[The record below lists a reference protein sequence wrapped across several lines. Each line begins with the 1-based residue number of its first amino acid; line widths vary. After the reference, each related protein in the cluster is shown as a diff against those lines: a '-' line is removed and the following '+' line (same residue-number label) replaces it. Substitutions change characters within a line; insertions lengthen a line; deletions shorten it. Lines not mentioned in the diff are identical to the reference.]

1 MKNDHRSKFSNLSN
15 WKEEA
20 WKKNRGFNR
29 IRTRDLH
36 VTSALLY
43 QLSYEATHW
52 EQRQIFD
59 FISPMRSEMIWSILY
74 EIIHINI
81 NFDEKDLFFFS
92 VHGAEVGNATHSPQ
106 HGSKFYFPL
115 LQYPKASTRCKK
127 TWSAV
132 PCLGLNGLSMV
143 LCLWSLLIPLS
154 KLLAIQAHAQ
164 NMKEQLWMER
174 RELVSVIPQRSVTSS
189 DLQQERL
196 VFCQSVST
204 FLQLVVACWKIHIN
218 RY

>member
-1 MKNDHRSKFSNLSN
+1 MHFKKFQSHSLKLPVVLHYQKGIENLAVSNVWFFKVQLR
-15 WKEEA
+15 E
-20 WKKNRGFNR
+20 
-29 IRTRDLH
+29 
-36 VTSALLY
+36 TSTNV
-43 QLSYEATHW
+43 STPE
-52 EQRQIFD
+52 
-59 FISPMRSEMIWSILY
+59 
-74 EIIHINI
+74 
-81 NFDEKDLFFFS
+81 
-92 VHGAEVGNATHSPQ
+92 GNATRSPQ
-106 HGSKFYFPL
+106 YGSKFYFHL

-127 TWSAV
+127 TWNTV
-132 PCLGLNGLSMV
+132 PYLGLNGLSTI

-164 NMKEQLWMER
+164 NMKKQLWMEG

-189 DLQQERL
+189 DLQQERP